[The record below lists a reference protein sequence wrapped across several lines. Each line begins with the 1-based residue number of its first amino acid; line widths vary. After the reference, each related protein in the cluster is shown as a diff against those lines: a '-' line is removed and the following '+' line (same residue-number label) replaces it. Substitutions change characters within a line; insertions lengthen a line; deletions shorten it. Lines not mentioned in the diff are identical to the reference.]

1 MTDIGEAL
9 AEGVERLKQLPALL
23 VVPALVT
30 LLSIGDLSTV
40 LERRA
45 VGGHVGVE
53 FTFPTPI
60 GDLWTFVNVPDAG
73 AGSVTVTPPGLVGV
87 PFSIIVVLIGSVL
100 YLLVYG
106 VLAAGYLGSIQAFRR
121 CGEYDFLANVRTY
134 APTYVGL
141 TLVILGVGL
150 AAVVFAFVF
159 PPILFLAI
167 PVILA
172 IGYLFWGAW
181 FLVPVADLEAIPAL
195 RRSYHLAVSESD
207 YVIWTLAHL
216 VIGGVLSLV
225 VTPVVMGMSTIGL
238 ALGLVVVVPVGFVLT
253 VGSLRVIDDLADRSE
268 RNRDLDDAD
277 DIS

>member
-9 AEGVERLKQLPALL
+9 GEGIERLKQLPALL

-30 LLSIGDLSTV
+30 LLSVGDLSTV

-45 VGGHVGVE
+45 VGDHVGVE
-53 FTFPTPI
+53 FTFPVPI
-60 GDLWTFVNVPDAG
+60 GDLWTFVNTPDAG
-73 AGSVTVTPPGLVGV
+73 AGSVTVTPPGLVDASV
-87 PFSIIVVLIGSVL
+87 SLYVVLLGSVL
-100 YLLVYG
+100 YLLLYG
-106 VLAAGYLGSIQAFRR
+106 VLAAGYLGSIQAYRR
-121 CGEYDFLANVRTY
+121 DGEYDFLANVREY

-150 AAVVFAFVF
+150 AAVAFAFVF

-195 RRSYHLAVSESD
+195 ERSYYLAVSESD
-207 YVIWTLAHL
+207 YVVWTLAHL

-225 VTPVVMGMSTIGL
+225 ATPVVVGTSIVGVVLGL
-238 ALGLVVVVPVGFVLT
+238 AFVVPAGFVLT
-253 VGSLRVIDDLADRSE
+253 VASLRVIDDLAGRSE
-268 RNRDLDDAD
+268 QHREPDDAVEAY
-277 DIS
+277 